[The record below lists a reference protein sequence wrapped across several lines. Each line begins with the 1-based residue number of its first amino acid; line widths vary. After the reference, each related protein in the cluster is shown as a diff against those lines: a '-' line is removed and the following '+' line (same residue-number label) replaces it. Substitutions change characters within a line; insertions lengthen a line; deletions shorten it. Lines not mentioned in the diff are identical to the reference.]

1 MYTDINRIMTEKGY
15 TMGILSKSNDR
26 VSFRIHSEG
35 KAFDVE
41 ASDGRGVAEVQAKGF
56 ESTQGFISAL
66 SAAQSHARALGVRE
80 PMQIKMSPS
89 LVSAD
94 VVV

>member
-1 MYTDINRIMTEKGY
+1 
-15 TMGILSKSNDR
+15 MGISLFKKESKR

-41 ASDGRGVAEVQAKGF
+41 ASDGRGVAEVYAKGF

-66 SAAQSHARALGVRE
+66 GAAQRHARGMGVVE
-80 PMQIKMSPS
+80 PMRIDIAPS
-89 LVSAD
+89 KSGV
-94 VVV
+94 